1 MTRSPLSASVS
12 SGASGEGAWRNDAI
26 GSATSKPS
34 AIARHQQRVERARRL
49 ALAAFGPSGLGGRGR
64 GVNVEMQP
72 RRGGGDKPA
81 KEQRRGDRAA
91 KIAGG
96 DVVHVRDF
104 RLEQR
109 LVGPPQR
116 HAPQRIV
123 LASGA
128 VRKLA
133 RERLVVGV
141 ERRGFGSR
149 RPPYGAAS
157 RCPVRARVPL

>member
-26 GSATSKPS
+26 GSATSKTS

-49 ALAAFGPSGLGGRGR
+49 ALAAFRPSGLGGLVP

-81 KEQRRGDRAA
+81 QEPPRGAPAA

-96 DVVHVRDF
+96 AGSSLRHF
-104 RLEQR
+104 RLEQ
-109 LVGPPQR
+109 PP
-116 HAPQRIV
+116 I
-123 LASGA
+123 
-128 VRKLA
+128 
-133 RERLVVGV
+133 
-141 ERRGFGSR
+141 
-149 RPPYGAAS
+149 RPP
-157 RCPVRARVPL
+157 